1 MKRLRV
7 VILGASFG
15 RHVHAVGFARHEG
28 FEVVGIAGADADKTR
43 RTADELGIP
52 EASADW
58 RGLLESVRPDV
69 ACVVTPVDL
78 HHRMMM
84 AALDLGAH
92 VLCEKPTAMNR
103 YQAAEMRDHARR
115 AGRVAT
121 INHEFRFQPARHA
134 ALALVR
140 AGGIGVPHRGAIVA
154 RNPVWPR
161 RAPRGMSWLSQA
173 ERGGGI
179 LGALGSH
186 HTDCFRTFFGEPRSV
201 VASVRVDQ
209 PMRGPSAAHPAGGR
223 ATADDACTLHYEFE
237 GGVTGLIDLNATTPF
252 RWERFEIHGEEAS
265 LRWEA
270 SADRLWRTAPGREEE
285 ELEIPAELRLARRD
299 GDHPLVPP
307 FGVLI
312 SRLHEAITNQTP
324 MEPSFDDAVAVQ
336 SALDAAR
343 ASSSARAAVDVD
355 VPHPVRRA

>member
-1 MKRLRV
+1 MKRLRA
-7 VILGASFG
+7 VILGPSFG
-15 RHVHAVGFARHEG
+15 RHVHAVGLSRHPG
-28 FEVVGIAGADADKTR
+28 FEIVGLAGSDPEKTR
-43 RTADELGIP
+43 RIADELGIP
-52 EASADW
+52 EASGDW
-58 RGLLESVRPDV
+58 RRLIEQTHPDLV
-69 ACVVTPVDL
+69 CIVTPVDL
-78 HHRMMM
+78 HHPMML
-84 AALDLGAH
+84 AALDAGAH
-92 VLCEKPTAMNR
+92 VLCEKPTALNR
-103 YQAAEMRDHARR
+103 YQAAEMRDHADRL
-115 AGRVAT
+115 GRVAA
-121 INHEFRFQPARHA
+121 INHEFRFQPARRA
-134 ALALVR
+134 ALAHVK
-140 AGGIGVPHRGAIVA
+140 AGGIGRPRRGEIVG
-154 RNPVWPR
+154 RYPVWPTG
-161 RAPRGMSWLSQA
+161 AARGMSWLS
-173 ERGGGI
+173 ESKRGGGI

-209 PMRGPSAAHPAGGR
+209 PMRGPSAGHPAGGR

-270 SADRLWRTAPGREEE
+270 PADRLWRTAPGREEE